1 MFLGKSMLIYGSE
14 MGQATLR
21 CLSSCSSFSFVEVY
35 SLDLPGLPLDPV
47 CGGKWGKQGTNQ
59 LE

>member
-47 CGGKWGKQGTNQ
+47 CGGK
-59 LE
+59 